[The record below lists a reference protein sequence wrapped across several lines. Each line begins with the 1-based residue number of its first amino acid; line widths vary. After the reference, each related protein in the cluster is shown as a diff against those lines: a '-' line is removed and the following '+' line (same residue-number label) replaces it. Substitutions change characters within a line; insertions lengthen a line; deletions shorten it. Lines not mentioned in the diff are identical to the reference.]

1 MATKAVKGSPVW
13 GPEEKAQ
20 MVAARPEIADPTKSV
35 IDMTDLIFAAQ
46 EVLPKK
52 RRRPRKAIYD
62 SLRARGI
69 DGPYAASFREF
80 ATQALAGAAEEER
93 QLAKKRF
100 TNDEYVMLGNDEEV
114 KPLAD
119 QLEAMDNSEFAEL
132 IVRAQARQIDA
143 PRRRD
148 RKSIMQANYSG
159 AQRRISTIIAEAS
172 KQKPPRPVV
181 PLERPH
187 QPSVREAIAEQQEN
201 QPAPSSAPDAP
212 LSPVQAAIG
221 SPLGTAIA
229 GLANVFIGQ
238 LKKGVMDALSQSF
251 DTTLAA
257 AIQDA
262 TTQLERSNLSNIAA
276 LLGGTA
282 QPAAPAAQIETPA
295 KPRGQRVDVVGLLN
309 GQAQELKKQAGD
321 SFDIRCFTAKEA
333 EHQELTAPHIILVAG
348 HISHAAQERAK
359 AAGAHIVHANGRT
372 SSVLKALQE
381 LRH

>member
-1 MATKAVKGSPVW
+1 MATKAAKGSPVW

-20 MVAARPEIADPTKSV
+20 MVAARPEIAEPGKSV

-52 RRRPRKAIYD
+52 QRRPRKAIYD
-62 SLRARGI
+62 SLRAKGI
-69 DGPYAASFREF
+69 EGPYAASFREF
-80 ATQALAGAAEEER
+80 ATQALTRAGEESQ

-114 KPLAD
+114 KPLVD
-119 QLEAMDNSEFAEL
+119 QLVTMDNSEFAEL

-148 RKSIMQANYSG
+148 KKSIMQANYGSG
-159 AQRRISTIIAEAS
+159 GSKRISAIIAEAS

-181 PLERPH
+181 PLERP
-187 QPSVREAIAEQQEN
+187 QSVREAIAEQQAEA
-201 QPAPSSAPDAP
+201 QVSTPDAP
-212 LSPVQAAIG
+212 LAPVQAAIG

-262 TTQLERSNLSNIAA
+262 TGQLERSNLANIAS
-276 LLGGTA
+276 LLGGTP
-282 QPAAPAAQIETPA
+282 QQEAAPQQIETPA
-295 KPRGQRVDVVGLLN
+295 KPKGQRVDVVGLLN
-309 GQAQELKKQAGD
+309 GQAQELKKAAGD

-333 EHQELTAPHIILVAG
+333 EHQELTAPYIILVSG
-348 HISHAAQERAK
+348 HISHAAQDRAK